1 MTHGRAIFLLFGS
14 ILVILLSGCTSV
26 SVEADGKER
35 RKSECCPLLA
45 KIDDL
50 YRVAFAVRYDAS
62 IDTKL
67 CKEYAP
73 LAGVWLQRTDTF
85 YYDVASI
92 NGQYSVEL
100 PLSEVQPGGCDWKP
114 YAIMFSISEASQKSD
129 GYGALVSIDEPDG
142 KQVTSIT
149 YSCNRARFRPN
160 SEPFVFCRGNPS
172 PLLKTITKDQKS
184 LEVNFVATPGSAVED
199 LSSQ

>member
-1 MTHGRAIFLLFGS
+1 YAVNAIVNDGLNRDLIEPPLMTHGRAIFLLFGS

-85 YYDVASI
+85 
-92 NGQYSVEL
+92 
-100 PLSEVQPGGCDWKP
+100 
-114 YAIMFSISEASQKSD
+114 
-129 GYGALVSIDEPDG
+129 
-142 KQVTSIT
+142 
-149 YSCNRARFRPN
+149 
-160 SEPFVFCRGNPS
+160 
-172 PLLKTITKDQKS
+172 
-184 LEVNFVATPGSAVED
+184 
-199 LSSQ
+199 